1 MPQRKNMTWGEI
13 PKQRVRNF
21 LEVLLDKH
29 NYAEDL
35 LSAEWQSLDGDRHR
49 LYVHYT
55 TKTNLVRLSRGN
67 RYPSMKQ
74 KAEIQDAIAH
84 LEELQI
90 LTDLRSVK
98 TGAKAEKLSFY
109 LDLPTRNSSDIL
121 NFILCQKW
129 PNKSVEKTKTKD
141 RQSNST
147 SFGDRSDRPIAV
159 ASPEYEAI
167 AEIEQW
173 GNQTII
179 RWRIKFS
186 GSVDQL
192 TPESIAK
199 MQTTVRKLAGDRSQN
214 IMDIHEG
221 SIVIEFEGSEA
232 GFRRIQTLL
241 NRGELTEIEGF
252 PIEAVEVVPQP
263 IHLSQWQSNRWP
275 TGWQELS
282 SLLTP
287 SQYQFAFGWRSGWE
301 PETIAGQTIAIAGIS
316 LVLAIASVRE
326 SNNQTSIL
334 LQLHPTGNEAT
345 LPAHLEL
352 ILRDRTGQTILTTAT
367 ENSNSNI
374 LQLEIKGD
382 PGEEFTLNISREND
396 TITKR
401 FVI

>member
-334 LQLHPTGNEAT
+334 LQLHPTGNDPT

>member
-84 LEELQI
+84 LEELHI

-129 PNKSVEKTKTKD
+129 PNKSVEKSKTKD
-141 RQSNST
+141 SQSNST
-147 SFGDRSDRPIAV
+147 SFGDHRDRPIAV
-159 ASPEYEAI
+159 ASSEYEAI

-199 MQTTVRKLAGDRSQN
+199 MQTTVRKLAGDNSLN

-221 SIVIEFEGSEA
+221 SIVVEFEGSES

-252 PIEAVEVVPQP
+252 SIEAVEVVPQP
-263 IHLSQWQSNRWP
+263 IHLSEWQSNRWP

-287 SQYQFAFGWRSGWE
+287 AQYKFAFGWRSGSE
-301 PETIAGQTIAIAGIS
+301 PETIAGQPIAIAGIS

-326 SNNQTSIL
+326 SNNQTSII
-334 LQLHPTGNEAT
+334 LQLHPPGNEPT

-352 ILRDRTGQTILTTAT
+352 ILRDRTGKTILTTAT

-374 LQLEIKGD
+374 LQLEIKGH

-396 TITKR
+396 IITKR